1 METVNGEIVWDKKG
15 KPLFAIIPLELNVF
29 DYLSIDEETGVVT
42 IDAQA
47 DNSSDEVLTIEK
59 GKMHEVI

>member
-1 METVNGEIVWDKKG
+1 MEKIEGEIFWDKKG

-29 DYLSIDEETGVVT
+29 DYLSIETGIVT

-59 GKMHEVI
+59 GNMHEVI